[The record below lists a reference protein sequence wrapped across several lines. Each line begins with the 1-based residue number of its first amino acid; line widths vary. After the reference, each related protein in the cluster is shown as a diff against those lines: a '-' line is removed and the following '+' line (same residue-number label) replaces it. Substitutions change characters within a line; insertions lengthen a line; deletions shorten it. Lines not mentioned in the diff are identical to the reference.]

1 MNTEDVYKSEQDWEL
16 GKVLKYYKPNP
27 IGEDAYLMP
36 DGTVEFDEDKI
47 VEAQRI
53 FKHNY
58 YRAGG
63 PWDLKTREKYVS
75 GVGEGDERTD
85 AAQETVA
92 AQLD

>member
-1 MNTEDVYKSEQDWEL
+1 MEKDVYFSDTDWHV
-16 GKVLKYYKPNP
+16 GKVLKYQRGNP

-47 VEAQRI
+47 VAAQRI

-58 YRAGG
+58 YKAGG
-63 PWDLKTREKYVS
+63 PWERKMCKKYVS
-75 GVGEGDERTD
+75 GVGEAGEGTG
-85 AAQETVA
+85 APHETVA